1 MAPAGGGPSTPVS
14 VGPGEWVTGDRLPVQ
29 PLVGAASRPIL
40 AEPAGSGQRIE
51 GAGPRG
57 AVLVRGHPRQH
68 EDYLLA
74 RRAGELARGE
84 GSARPAIGWHRAS
97 PPAARTPA
105 CRTASPAARRLGS
118 AGGGPRPGPGRCG
131 LRLLRRHLRQAG
143 G

>member
-14 VGPGEWVTGDRLPVQ
+14 VVAGSLKKEDCLPV

-40 AEPAGSGQRIE
+40 AEPSGPGQRTE

-74 RRAGELARGE
+74 RRDGELARGE
-84 GSARPAIGWHRAS
+84 G
-97 PPAARTPA
+97 PPGKPHGAA
-105 CRTASPAARRLGS
+105 GS
-118 AGGGPRPGPGRCG
+118 ASMPLC
-131 LRLLRRHLRQAG
+131 QADNSSG
-143 G
+143 AEGVGMGVCM